1 MAVYNGREVQVFP
14 LPRNTYEPQENIQ
27 IIDKDGQTYIVK
39 MSQVQFTEEERKNM
53 QVETGKKF
61 DHVQVIKD
69 QDLKNIRDSQDHKKN
84 EERIKAQ
91 EAPKDVTI
99 HAQKAQVH
107 AVPSQK
113 TEKAPPFTGE
123 TPAIKSNK

>member
-14 LPRNTYEPQENIQ
+14 LPRNTYEPQENVQ

-39 MSQVQFTEEERKNM
+39 LSQVQFTEDERKNM

-69 QDLKNIRDSQDHKKN
+69 KELKDLRDSQDHKKN
-84 EERIKAQ
+84 EERVKAQ
-91 EAPKDVTI
+91 EAPKDVII

-107 AVPSQK
+107 TSDSKRSEPLPPI
-113 TEKAPPFTGE
+113 EK
-123 TPAIKSNK
+123 K